1 MKEELPVKNDTLLV
15 ALAFVIV
22 ILCLLVCVA
31 ALWQPA
37 NPALPTFSPSTS
49 APTVEQT
56 QASIPPVPE
65 STEPVSTI
73 PSTTAPAETT
83 TATVHEHTYT
93 GKVTKAPTCTA
104 SGVRTYTCECGASYQ
119 ENIEPLAH
127 AYVIAVRNPTCT
139 QNGCT
144 TYTCKNCGYSEMELG
159 ESALGHSFGPW
170 TVKKAP
176 TETTT
181 GIAEHQ
187 CTRCQETETV
197 TLPKLG

>member
-1 MKEELPVKNDTLLV
+1 MKNDTLLV

-22 ILCLLVCVA
+22 ILCLLVCVV

-37 NPALPTFSPSTS
+37 NPVLPTFSPSTT

-56 QASIPPVPE
+56 QTSTPPVPE
-65 STEPVSTI
+65 PTEPVSTI

-83 TATVHEHTYT
+83 TATVHDT

-104 SGVRTYTCECGASYQ
+104 SGIRTYTCECGASYQ

-181 GIAEHQ
+181 GIAERQ

>member
-1 MKEELPVKNDTLLV
+1 MKNDTLLV
-15 ALAFVIV
+15 ALAFIIV
-22 ILCLLVCVA
+22 ILCLLVCVV
-31 ALWQPA
+31 ALWQP
-37 NPALPTFSPSTS
+37 PASILPSFAPSTS

-56 QASIPPVPE
+56 QASTPPVPE
-65 STEPVSTI
+65 PTEPVSTI
-73 PSTTAPAETT
+73 PSTTAAEETT

-104 SGVRTYTCECGASYQ
+104 SGVRTYTCACGASYQ

-181 GIAEHQ
+181 GIAERQ

>member
-1 MKEELPVKNDTLLV
+1 MKNDTLLV
-15 ALAFVIV
+15 ALAFIMV
-22 ILCLLVCVA
+22 ILCLLVCVV
-31 ALWQPA
+31 ALWQP
-37 NPALPTFSPSTS
+37 PASILPSFSPST
-49 APTVEQT
+49 AP
-56 QASIPPVPE
+56 ASTEETRTPESPITE
-65 STEPVSTI
+65 STEPVSTV
-73 PSTTAPAETT
+73 PTTTATEETT

-104 SGVRTYTCECGASYQ
+104 SGVRTYTCACGASYQ
-119 ENIEPLAH
+119 ENLEPLAH

-159 ESALGHSFGPW
+159 ESALGHSFVPW
-170 TVKKAP
+170 SIKKAP

-181 GIAEHQ
+181 GMAERQ

>member
-1 MKEELPVKNDTLLV
+1 MKNDTLLV
-15 ALAFVIV
+15 ALAFVMV
-22 ILCLLVCVA
+22 ILCLLVCVV
-31 ALWQPA
+31 ALWQP
-37 NPALPTFSPSTS
+37 PTSILPSFSPSTAPAS
-49 APTVEQT
+49 AEETRTPESPIT
-56 QASIPPVPE
+56 E
-65 STEPVSTI
+65 STEPVSTV
-73 PSTTAPAETT
+73 PTTTAAEETT

-104 SGVRTYTCECGASYQ
+104 SGVRTYTCACGASYQ

-127 AYVIAVRNPTCT
+127 ACVIAVRNPTCT

-176 TETTT
+176 TETNT
-181 GIAEHQ
+181 GIAERQ

>member
-1 MKEELPVKNDTLLV
+1 MKSEYLMLFLA
-15 ALAFVIV
+15 ALAVVLSIC
-22 ILCLLVCVA
+22 ICVLS
-31 ALWQPA
+31 LWQP
-37 NPALPTFSPSTS
+37 PAAFIEFSSPSVVPTEEATESVETS
-49 APTVEQT
+49 VATTPPTLES
-56 QASIPPVPE
+56 AIVP
-65 STEPVSTI
+65 SATEPTI
-73 PSTTAPAETT
+73 
-83 TATVHEHTYT
+83 HEHTYT
-93 GKVTKAPTCTA
+93 WKVTKAPTCTA
-104 SGVRTYTCECGASYQ
+104 SGVRTYTCACGASYQ

-181 GIAEHQ
+181 GIAERQ

>member
-1 MKEELPVKNDTLLV
+1 MKNDTLLV
-15 ALAFVIV
+15 ALAFIIV
-22 ILCLLVCVA
+22 ILCLLVCVV

-37 NPALPTFSPSTS
+37 NPVLPTFSPSTS

-56 QASIPPVPE
+56 QASTPPVPE
-65 STEPVSTI
+65 PTEPVSTV
-73 PSTTAPAETT
+73 PTT
-83 TATVHEHTYT
+83 TAAEETTTVHEHSYT

-104 SGVRTYTCECGASYQ
+104 SGVRTYTCACGASYQ

-144 TYTCKNCGYSEMELG
+144 TYTCKNCGYSDMELG

-170 TVKKAP
+170 SVKKAP